1 MEQREGDE
9 LLNAMKEGV
18 SDVSGIVGVL
28 ESDLTDCATALRIEH
43 SETVFR
49 KLAEGIQ
56 NLEHLMDFLGQLREG
71 LGHLSRSGG
80 RSFGSFPDSA
90 GQVQPLFRD
99 MLSAFEA
106 KDWITVADLIQYEL
120 KPVLSGIEADLARVK
135 EELFAKPDA

>member
-1 MEQREGDE
+1 MKQRERDE
-9 LLNAMKEGV
+9 LLNAVKEGV

-28 ESDLTDCATALRIEH
+28 ERDLTDCATALRIEH
-43 SETVFR
+43 TETVFR
-49 KLAEGIQ
+49 NLAEGIQ

-71 LGHLSRSGG
+71 LGHFSRSGG
-80 RSFGSFPDSA
+80 RSFGAFPDSA
-90 GQVQPLFRD
+90 GQVRPLFSD
-99 MLSAFEA
+99 MLAAFEA

>member
-9 LLNAMKEGV
+9 LLKAVKEGV

-28 ESDLTDCATALRIEH
+28 ERDLTDCATGLRIEH
-43 SETVFR
+43 TETVFR

-71 LGHLSRSGG
+71 LGHLSRSG
-80 RSFGSFPDSA
+80 FGASSVFPDSA
-90 GQVQPLFRD
+90 SQVQPLFRD
-99 MLSAFEA
+99 MLAAFEA

-120 KPVLSGIEADLARVK
+120 KPVLSGIEADLLRVK
-135 EELFAKPDA
+135 EELSAGRDA